1 DLVGESADAGRT
13 PGDGLVSGPCTRQ
26 QRLHGFVHGAPPL
39 VLPPRGAGQGHGH
52 ATFVGA
58 FLEPV
63 DGLVPVVGD
72 LLVTT
77 GRGDADGADGYE
89 GDEKSHRGTSG
100 DSASYRAR
108 DAFTSA
114 FGPVTGDHDGQMRQ
128 SEEDRKADE
137 RVELLDVAEGVV
149 RCVVRVAR
157 YI

>member
-1 DLVGESADAGRT
+1 
-13 PGDGLVSGPCTRQ
+13 
-26 QRLHGFVHGAPPL
+26 
-39 VLPPRGAGQGHGH
+39 
-52 ATFVGA
+52 

-72 LLVTT
+72 LLVAT
-77 GRGDADGADGYE
+77 GMGDANGADGYE

-128 SEEDRKADE
+128 SEDDRKADE
-137 RVELLDVAEGVV
+137 RVELVDVAEGGERSVEQV
-149 RCVVRVAR
+149 AHHFGEGAGQVAGVAR
-157 YI
+157 HDDRGAHQQGGDEE